1 MNARLARQRLIAYR
15 PSGED
20 DHDRDVRAALRFA
33 KKTPDLAAT
42 FANQLAFDHALA
54 DRLEAVA
61 VPAEV
66 AAPLAEAAKRFEGRR
81 SRRFSFRDP
90 AVLAAG
96 LAFLFLVG
104 LGAWLLMGQLGSFA
118 GMQEVAEMVA
128 DGNRAGPEKFE
139 EIDTTAG
146 SLADWFVMQDFDGYA
161 LPPEM
166 AGVPVVGVRI
176 MRFDELSVAVAAI
189 ARPRAFLYVFEA
201 HPLGLALPE
210 GRWKI
215 GAFGPGLKRA
225 FAVQQIGAMAVAIA
239 PLEGGKAELEAALES
254 LKTAP

>member
-1 MNARLARQRLIAYR
+1 MNARLARQLLIAYR

-20 DHDRDVRAALRFA
+20 DQERDVRAALRFA
-33 KKTPDLAAT
+33 QKTPELGAT
-42 FANQLAFDHALA
+42 FANQLAFDRALA
-54 DRLEAVA
+54 RHLEDVP
-61 VPAEV
+61 VPAEA
-66 AAPLAEAAKRFEGRR
+66 AAPLAEAAKRFEARR

-104 LGAWLLMGQLGSFA
+104 LGAWILMGQMGSFA
-118 GMQEVAEMVA
+118 GMQEIAEMVA
-128 DGNRAGPEKFE
+128 DGNKAGPEKFE
-139 EIDTTAG
+139 EIETRAG
-146 SLADWFVMQDFDGYA
+146 SLADWFVMQDFEGYA

-166 AGVPVVGVRI
+166 ADAPVVGVRI
-176 MRFDELSVAVAAI
+176 ARFDEMPVAVAAI

-201 HPLGLALPE
+201 HPLGLSLPE

-225 FAVQQIGAMAVAIA
+225 FAVRQMGPMAVAIA
-239 PLEGGKAELEAALES
+239 PLEGGKPELEAYLQS
-254 LKTAP
+254 LKAAP